1 MHRDGLCIGAQDG
14 FPVGIQR
21 HEAEAAAIIVGG
33 VPAELAKVC
42 GADDVALL
50 HGRGGAAVGLPLQGS
65 ARAVAIL
72 GVDALDA
79 DESRGLAGRVA
90 GKQFLAESARLVVR
104 HRQRI
109 AHTRVVRCSR
119 RFVDADGLCGG
130 TQNGLLVGIQRHEAE
145 AATVVVGGVPAELA
159 KVCGV
164 DDIALLNGRG
174 CGGTGSIIIP
184 LQGDAGAV
192 AIQGCDALDADEGR
206 GLVGGVAGKQVLTQR
221 QRLVVCSR
229 QRVARAGVVRH
240 RGGFAHRDGL

>member
-1 MHRDGLCIGAQDG
+1 MG
-14 FPVGIQR
+14 GI
-21 HEAEAAAIIVGG
+21 
-33 VPAELAKVC
+33 PAELAKVC

-72 GVDALDA
+72 DVDALDA
-79 DESRGLAGRVA
+79 DEGRGLGGRVA
-90 GKQFLAESARLVVR
+90 GKQFLAEGARLVVR

-119 RFVDADGLCGG
+119 RFVDADGLRGG
-130 TQNGLLVGIQRHEAE
+130 PRNGLLVGIQRHEAE
-145 AATVVVGGVPAELA
+145 VAAVVVGGVPAELA
-159 KVCGV
+159 KVGGA

-184 LQGDAGAV
+184 LQGGAGAV

-229 QRVARAGVVRH
+229 QRVARAGVVRY

>member
-1 MHRDGLCIGAQDG
+1 MHRDGLCIGTQNG
-14 FPVGIQR
+14 IPVGIQR
-21 HEAEAAAIIVGG
+21 HEAEAAAVVVGA
-33 VPAELAKVC
+33 VPAELAEVF
-42 GADDVALL
+42 GADDIALL
-50 HGRGGAAVGLPLQGS
+50 HGRGGAAVGIPLQGS

-79 DESRGLAGRVA
+79 DEGRGLAGCVA

-109 AHTRVVRCSR
+109 AHARVVRCSR

-145 AATVVVGGVPAELA
+145 AAAVVVGGVPAELA
-159 KVCGV
+159 KVGRA

-174 CGGTGSIIIP
+174 GGGTGPIIIP
-184 LQGDAGAV
+184 LQGGAGAV
-192 AIQGCDALDADEGR
+192 AILRRDALDADEGWR
-206 GLVGGVAGKQVLTQR
+206 LVGGVAGKQVLTQGKC
-221 QRLVVCSR
+221 LVMCSR
-229 QRVARAGVVRH
+229 QRVACAGVVRH